1 MTKIHIH
8 SQIFIEGKCELSY
21 ISIVSCII
29 YQIKLSKTQ
38 HTNIVKDNKIVYF
51 TTPDWRNSCRQ
62 QNTIL
67 SHHHYN
73 KFNKIHHIPINQLS
87 VTNKTLPELNYSPIN
102 PAFNALL
109 SKVGSKV
116 YSAIASLFSLLGP
129 SNKKHKSVEQE
140 VKKKVVETQKH
151 NENSI
156 NNPITSTESQPFT
169 SLITKV
175 TEHSTSA
182 LSVLGHTAIS
192 TASTVIKSCQ
202 EGSKYNLCAGKTS
215 NIISLLLQIPC
226 TIFLGSCIQNNYYLA
241 TQILLLLGTDPNS
254 TLSTFTPL
262 EYAILFNRDKIAKL
276 LIENGANIESRDSE
290 GNTPLLIAINQG
302 PTDIAQLLIEK
313 GANIYAQNKS
323 HKNALHFAVHDR
335 GYGYPNLLI
344 PHNKISIVQS
354 ILLKPYRPDI
364 NAKDIQGYPAIYYA
378 VISRFNSDQSVQL
391 LLDKSASFYYKDK
404 NGDNLI
410 LLAAQCHNWKALQL
424 LINFRNREIL
434 SQIGGIDTKDS
445 QGRTALHYAA
455 SQSNRDVI
463 KFLIKNGASIELHDA
478 NHDTPILLAAAH
490 TNWQAVQLLAQYHAN
505 VNAQDYKGNTALH
518 YVVSYGRE
526 GDPHKNNAIE
536 CLIKNG
542 ANLSLKNRQGLTPIQ
557 IAINNKQHDIAFC
570 ILDCYQKFP
579 QNMNIDE
586 AYSILQTAKEQLI
599 NQLEENNIV
608 KIYLTMTSWHC
619 LNTKSARSDIH
630 NHSDHPQQVVN
641 ESEEYKE
648 ESEEEE
654 GYKVAQEVVE
664 VPVLGNSSTD
674 A

>member
-21 ISIVSCII
+21 ISIVSYII

-51 TTPDWRNSCRQ
+51 TTPGWRTSCRQ

-67 SHHHYN
+67 THHHYN

-102 PAFNALL
+102 PGFNALL
-109 SKVGSKV
+109 SKVASKV

-129 SNKKHKSVEQE
+129 SNKKHKSVAQE
-140 VKKKVVETQKH
+140 VKKEVVETQKN

-156 NNPITSTESQPFT
+156 NHPITSKESQPFT

-192 TASTVIKSCQ
+192 TASHVIKSCQ

-215 NIISLLLQIPC
+215 NIINLLLQIPC

-290 GNTPLLIAINQG
+290 GNTPLFIAVKKG
-302 PTDIAQLLIEK
+302 FTDITQLLIEN
-313 GANIYAQNKS
+313 GADINIRTKDNQ
-323 HKNALHFAVHDR
+323 NALHLAIIQTST
-335 GYGYPNLLI
+335 NLMTL
-344 PHNKISIVQS
+344 
-354 ILLKPYRPDI
+354 LLKNHIDI
-364 NAKDIQGYPAIYYA
+364 NAKDNKGYPPLYYA
-378 VISRFNSDQSVQL
+378 ITNKWFDKADATKL
-391 LLDKSASFYYKDK
+391 LLEHKAKVDFCTRDVNNPLLLAVIHLNYYALYALIQEPELCNKIDDLDQYGYNALHYLLSGGDFFFDAHRISVSQVDTKFIKLLLEHKANVNLPPK
-404 NGDNLI
+404 NGDTPI
-410 LLAAQCHNWKALQL
+410 ILAARKAFPEAIVL
-424 LINFRNREIL
+424 LCNY
-434 SQIGGIDTKDS
+434 K
-445 QGRTALHYAA
+445 
-455 SQSNRDVI
+455 
-463 KFLIKNGASIELHDA
+463 
-478 NHDTPILLAAAH
+478 
-490 TNWQAVQLLAQYHAN
+490 AN
-505 VNAQDYKGNTALH
+505 VNAQDDKGNTALH

-557 IAINNKQHDIAFC
+557 IAINNKKYDIAFY
-570 ILDCYQKFP
+570 ILECYQPPP
-579 QNMNIDE
+579 QDMQNDE
-586 AYSILQTAKEQLI
+586 ACMILQAAKEQLI
-599 NQLEENNIV
+599 TQLEENNIV
-608 KIYLTMTSWHC
+608 KIYLTLTSWHC
-619 LNTKSARSDIH
+619 SNTKSARSDIH
-630 NHSDHPQQVVN
+630 NHSDHSQQVVN
-641 ESEEYKE
+641 ESEEE
-648 ESEEEE
+648 EWYE
-654 GYKVAQEVVE
+654 VAQAVVG
-664 VPVLGNSSTD
+664 VDVLGNSSTD